1 MTQLPKEWKRMAGL
15 GARDLWLLTVWN
27 LQGSRKASYQC
38 FRNIHG
44 NDIPK
49 DIWYSK
55 QTKNPHQNPV
65 LLMRTVATVGL
76 VAGPEGAEH
85 VFFFFQLKHRKVV
98 SCCMAEDVYGVGGC
112 VWTGFP
118 LRSMGRKKTLWG
130 LILVAYLR
138 VVLEDV
144 TNCAPGV
151 LRRRV

>member
-55 QTKNPHQNPV
+55 QTKNPHQNPA
-65 LLMRTVATVGL
+65 LLMRTVAIVGL

-85 VFFFFQLKHRKVV
+85 VFFSTEAQKGYFLLHGWRCLWCRWLCLSWVPSEV
-98 SCCMAEDVYGVGGC
+98 HG
-112 VWTGFP
+112 
-118 LRSMGRKKTLWG
+118 KKNTLWG
-130 LILVAYLR
+130 MILVAYLGN
-138 VVLEDV
+138 VLEDV